1 MKPPDYTYKLNK
13 TQYHKAQTIIEEEQK
28 DILPRWQHRAY
39 LTFNT
44 SVYGFVILF
53 VMYVVLNFITK
64 GLSTTLNDILLYII
78 IFLSIILIVSFL
90 LNIPLFRKLR
100 KRVKIIRKIGSYKLK
115 AIKKVKEKGFHRF
128 ISYTTRFT
136 FAIGVIIIFFALVG
150 IAFSLAL
157 YFTSP
162 DSTVLKEFIG
172 ILIVFIV
179 SIFIGISLIMNHY
192 LRLHKKRLKKVEA
205 LESSLKQVEGSSFMD
220 SEFVDLP
227 KAKYDEIV
235 QLEQDQISYNRMET
249 LLSLKSEDLET
260 YAIQKSK
267 KVHHVLAEMKPQNSL
282 VIADQIDEL
291 AMNPEMDGIYTDAET
306 RISHLVLP
314 GTRYRIDFKISKEK
328 KNIYIL
334 NLEKQ

>member
-28 DILPRWQHRAY
+28 DVLPRWQQLAY
-39 LTFNT
+39 KSFNI

-53 VMYVVLNFITK
+53 IMYVVLNFTAK
-64 GLSTTLNDILLYII
+64 GLANTLNDILLYII
-78 IFLSIILIVSFL
+78 IFLSIILLVSFL

-128 ISYTTRFT
+128 ISYTTRFN
-136 FAIGVIIIFFALVG
+136 FIIGVIIIILAIAG
-150 IAFSLAL
+150 IIFSLAL
-157 YFTSP
+157 YTATH
-162 DSTVLKEFIG
+162 DSLIFKEIVGVLS
-172 ILIVFIV
+172 VFIV
-179 SIFIGISLIMNHY
+179 TILIGISLIMNHY
-192 LRLHKKRLKKVEA
+192 LRLHKKRLKKIEE
-205 LESSLKQVEGSSFMD
+205 LDSTLKQAGGSSFMD

-235 QLEQDQISYNRMET
+235 QLEQDQISYNRMEA
-249 LLSLKSEDLET
+249 LLSLKSEDMET

-267 KVHHVLAEMKPQNSL
+267 KVHHIISEMKPQISL
-282 VIADQIDEL
+282 AITDQLDEL
-291 AMNPEMDGIYTDAET
+291 AMNPEMEGIYTDAET

-314 GTRYRIDFKISKEK
+314 GTRYKIDFKISKEK